1 MGTVELDDNSW
12 GVLHYVQ
19 PISHTQRHLID
30 NLKRLMKL
38 EVDNPTICLAL
49 LMQV

>member
-12 GVLHYVQ
+12 GVVQ